1 VRANTVI
8 CNLLNGWNK
17 SELIAHRVCN
27 TLLYIQIQ
35 YIHTFML
42 IHRIRHKKIMKAK
55 IHGVA
60 CMKFETKSTHKL
72 IYFTTIT
79 KQVIQLILSM
89 LVGTDVCVRM
99 VFVWEETGVPG
110 GKPTCLTW
118 WPYDTHQYPQTI
130 MLNVNIASKISNCNC
145 T

>member
-1 VRANTVI
+1 MRGSAQKEEVNVVKVVVTSLYCFDVGRACQY
-8 CNLLNGWNK
+8 CNLISIERLKK

-118 WPYDTHQYPQTI
+118 
-130 MLNVNIASKISNCNC
+130 
-145 T
+145 